1 MVTSW
6 SVFLKDKAIEKQLLE
21 NSPKADFGTLSAL
34 KSQIWKSYTNE
45 QKNIYK
51 QKASELTK
59 LNKKNKKKS

>member
-6 SVFLKDKAIEKQLLE
+6 SVFLKDKAIEKSLLE
-21 NSPKADFGTLSAL
+21 NNPNADFGTLSGL
-34 KSQIWKSYTNE
+34 KSQIWKSYTDE

-59 LNKKNKKKS
+59 LNRK